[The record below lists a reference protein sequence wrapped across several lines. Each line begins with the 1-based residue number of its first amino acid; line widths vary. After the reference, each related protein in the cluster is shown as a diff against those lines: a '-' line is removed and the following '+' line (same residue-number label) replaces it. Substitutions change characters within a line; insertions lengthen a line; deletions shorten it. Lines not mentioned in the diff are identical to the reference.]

1 MFLSSFFNVVT
12 LKKLKMVL
20 CQITAVTNKFST
32 IFWSLNMD
40 LIKAA
45 FVIRRLVIFGF
56 DYSRSKIRR
65 MYIGVAGYKK
75 RFS

>member
-1 MFLSSFFNVVT
+1 MSNHSCNEQIFN
-12 LKKLKMVL
+12 K
-20 CQITAVTNKFST
+20 
-32 IFWSLNMD
+32 FWSLNMD

-56 DYSRSKIRR
+56 DYSKSKIRR